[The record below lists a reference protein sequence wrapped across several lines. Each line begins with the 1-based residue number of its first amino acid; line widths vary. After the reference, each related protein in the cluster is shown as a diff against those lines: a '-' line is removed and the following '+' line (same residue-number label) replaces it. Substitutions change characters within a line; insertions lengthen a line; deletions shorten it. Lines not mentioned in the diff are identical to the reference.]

1 MALIHPHRLFWQPAL
16 VLLMLLLS
24 ASSGLAA
31 DERPADSPI
40 MVPNPAAD
48 LWRAVRQREAPAVG
62 STQVRG
68 VETGVLIERS
78 GEDWREYRRNDFI
91 TPAGLVIIGAA
102 AIVLVFYLIRGRI
115 PIPDGRSGR
124 RIKRF
129 PDFDRT
135 VHWFTAI
142 LFIFLAL
149 TGLTLL
155 FGRFVVLPL
164 FGPEA
169 FSVVAS
175 AAKEGHNLFGP
186 LFLVSL
192 VLLFLRFAANNLP
205 NRRDITWLVKGGGI
219 IGKGHVSAGYFN
231 AGEKIWFWSVMLFG
245 LLVSL
250 SGLVLLFPVFG
261 QGREI
266 MQLALI
272 IHGAAAVLFIAG
284 SFGHIYIGTLGTE
297 GSLESMTT
305 GYVDENWAKA
315 HHDRWHAEVTE
326 QPPAPRAG
334 HGKRDEAADTLHPS
348 PDRA

>member
-1 MALIHPHRLFWQPAL
+1 MALTHPRGLVCQLLFI
-16 VLLMLLLS
+16 LLTGLLS
-24 ASSGLAA
+24 ISPGLAQ
-31 DERPADSPI
+31 DRPADAPI

-48 LWRAVRQREAPAVG
+48 LWRAVRQREAPAAG
-62 STQVRG
+62 STQIRG
-68 VETGVLIERS
+68 VESGVLIERS
-78 GEDWREYRRNDFI
+78 GDDWRKYRREDFI
-91 TPAGLVIIGAA
+91 KPAGLFVLAA
-102 AIVLVFYLIRGRI
+102 AAGILAFYLVRGRI
-115 PIPDGRSGR
+115 RIPDGRSGR

-142 LFIFLAL
+142 LFIFLGL

-155 FGRFVVLPL
+155 FGRFVVLPV

-169 FSVVAS
+169 FSVIAS

-192 VLLFLRFAANNLP
+192 LLLFLRFAAKNLP
-205 NRRDITWLVKGGGI
+205 TRGDLKWLVRGGGI
-219 IGKGHVSAGYFN
+219 IGNAHVSAGYFN

-245 LLVSL
+245 ILVSL

-272 IHGAAAVLFIAG
+272 VHGAAAVLFIAG

-305 GYVDENWAKA
+305 GYVDENWAKV
-315 HHDRWHAEVTE
+315 HHDRWYAEVKG
-326 QPPAPRAG
+326 QPVESDAG
-334 HGKRDEAADTLHPS
+334 PGTRGEAAGSLHPS
-348 PDRA
+348 PDRT